1 MKKFVWIACAALSLG
16 AVAQEPEGTSQ
27 WGTPT
32 GNPQFPKTSYK
43 ELPDP
48 KPADAAAWAKVNK
61 PQVSWGSADARYA
74 KGEVPALAKI
84 EATETLKAWRGE
96 RASAQALVWTP
107 AALENLTLELSPL
120 TNKAGAAIEASA
132 AFVRYVMQDNFLTC
146 GYRKEIA
153 KWDSSLVADVVDHLA
168 LTLAVEANT
177 VRPVWVTV
185 TVPAEATAG
194 QYLGTLTV
202 RNDGKILGMLNLKVD
217 VSARVLPPAKVWA
230 FHLDQWQNPFAEA
243 RYEGVTP
250 WTKEHFEAMRPSME
264 LLAAAGQKVITASI
278 MHKPWGGQTE
288 DYFESMISWTKK
300 SDGTWAF
307 DFTPFD
313 MWIEYMSEIL
323 GKDAKIACYS
333 MIPWKMSFQYYDQT
347 SNSMK
352 TLVTE
357 TSTPE
362 YKEVWTALLT
372 ALSKHLREKGWF
384 DRTIIS
390 MDERATQAM
399 MDAFAVIKGADP
411 EFKVSLAGGNH
422 PEIEEELFDYSMAS
436 DNLFTPETLKK
447 RRGKGQIST
456 YYTCC
461 AQKYPNVFTYSP
473 PAEAEWIG
481 WFAAAKGYDG
491 YLRWAYNSYTK
502 EPLLDARF
510 RAFQSGDS
518 YVVYPRGRSSIRWER
533 LIDGVEA
540 FEKVRILRAEAE
552 AKKDAAAIKKL
563 DEVLSWFDLSNYEKG
578 ITPDQ
583 TVRRARAVVDKM

>member
-1 MKKFVWIACAALSLG
+1 MKKMLWIALATLAVQAA
-16 AVAQEPEGTSQ
+16 AQTPQGTSQ

-32 GNPQFPKTSYK
+32 GNPQFPKGSYV

-48 KPADAAAWAKVNK
+48 KVPAAETWAKVTT
-61 PQVSWGSADARYA
+61 PMLSWGSADRRYA
-74 KGEVPALAKI
+74 KSEVPAVAKSQKT
-84 EATETLKAWRGE
+84 ATLNAWRGE
-96 RASAQALVWTP
+96 RASAQAVVWTP
-107 AALENLTLELSPL
+107 QALGELTVELSPL
-120 TNKAGAAIEASA
+120 KNKTGATINASA
-132 AFVRYVMQDNFLTC
+132 ALVRYVMQDNFLTC
-146 GYRKEIA
+146 GYRKDIA
-153 KWDSSLVADVVDHLA
+153 KWDSSLVADVVDHHAKILS
-168 LTLAVEANT
+168 VEART
-177 VRPVWVTV
+177 TRPVWVTV
-185 TVPAEATAG
+185 NVPADAAPGLYAG
-194 QYLGTLTV
+194 VLTVKNGAAVLGTLE
-202 RNDGKILGMLNLKVD
+202 LKVN
-217 VSARVLPPAKVWA
+217 VSARVLPPAAQWA

-250 WTKEHFEAMRPSME
+250 WTKEHFDKMRPAME
-264 LLAAAGQKVITASI
+264 LLAAAGQKNITASI

-288 DYFESMISWTKK
+288 DYFESMITWTKK

-313 MWIEYMSEIL
+313 MWVEYMSEIL
-323 GKDAKIACYS
+323 GPKANIACYS

-362 YKEVWTALLT
+362 YKEVWTALLK
-372 ALSKHLREKGWF
+372 ALSSHLRQKGWF

-390 MDERATQAM
+390 MDERATSDM
-399 MDAFAVIKGADP
+399 MNAFAVIKAADP
-411 EFKVSLAGGNH
+411 EFKVSLAGGLH
-422 PEIEEELFDYSMAS
+422 PEIEEELYDYSMAS
-436 DNLFTPETLKK
+436 DNLFTPETLAK
-447 RRGKGQIST
+447 RRAKGQIST

-461 AQKYPNVFTYSP
+461 AQAYPNVFTYSP

-518 YVVYPRGRSSIRWER
+518 FVVYPEGRSSIRWER

-540 FEKVRILRAEAE
+540 FEKMRLLRAEAE
-552 AKKDAAAIKKL
+552 AKKDAATIKKL

-583 TVRRARAVVDKM
+583 TVRRARAVIDKL

>member
-1 MKKFVWIACAALSLG
+1 MKKMLWIALATVAVQAA
-16 AVAQEPEGTSQ
+16 AQTPQATSQ

-32 GNPQFPKTSYK
+32 GNPQFPKGSYV

-48 KPADAAAWAKVNK
+48 HAATADRWAKVSA
-61 PQVSWGSADARYA
+61 PAVSWGSADVRYA
-74 KGEVPALAKI
+74 KAEVPAITK
-84 EATETLKAWRGE
+84 TQKVETLKAWRGE
-96 RASAQALVWTP
+96 RLSAQAVVWTP
-107 AALENLTLELSPL
+107 QAMDHLTVALSPL
-120 TNKAGAAIEASA
+120 KNRAGATINASA

-146 GYRKEIA
+146 GFRQDIA

-168 LTLAVEANT
+168 KSLAVEQRT

-185 TVPAEATAG
+185 KVPADAVAG
-194 QYLGTLTV
+194 QYAGTLTIKNGATVLGTLE
-202 RNDGKILGMLNLKVD
+202 LKVD
-217 VSARVLPPAKVWA
+217 VSARVLPPASEWA

-250 WTKEHFEAMRPSME
+250 WTKEHFDKMRPTME
-264 LLAAAGQKVITASI
+264 LLAAAGQKNITASI

-288 DYFESMISWTKK
+288 DYFESMVTWTKK
-300 SDGTWAF
+300 ADGTWAF

-313 MWIEYMSEIL
+313 MWVEYMSGIL
-323 GKDAKIACYS
+323 GPNAKIACYS
-333 MIPWKMSFQYYDQT
+333 MIPWNMSFRYYDQT
-347 SNSMK
+347 SNSIK
-352 TLVTE
+352 ELVTE

-362 YKEVWTALLT
+362 YKEVWTALLKS
-372 ALSKHLREKGWF
+372 LSAHLRQKGWF

-390 MDERATQAM
+390 MDERPTKAM
-399 MDAFAVIKGADP
+399 MDAFAVIKAADP
-411 EFKVSLAGGNH
+411 AFKVSLAGGLH

-436 DNLFTPETLKK
+436 DNLFTPETLAK
-447 RRGKGQIST
+447 RRAKGQIST

-510 RAFQSGDS
+510 RAFQAGDS
-518 YVVYPRGRSSIRWER
+518 FVVYPEGRSSIRWER

-540 FEKVRILRAEAE
+540 FEKIRILRSEAQ
-552 AKKDAAAIKKL
+552 ANKDAAAIKKI
-563 DEVLSWFDLSNYEKG
+563 DQVLSWFDLKNYEQG
-578 ITPDQ
+578 IAPDQ
-583 TVRRARAVVDKM
+583 TVRKARAVVDKM